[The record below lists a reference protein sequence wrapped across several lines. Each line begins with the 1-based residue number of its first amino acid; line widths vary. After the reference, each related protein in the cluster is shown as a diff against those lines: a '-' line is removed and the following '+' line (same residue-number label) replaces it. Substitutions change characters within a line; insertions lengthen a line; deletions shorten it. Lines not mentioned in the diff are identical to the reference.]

1 MSTEEEQVIVCADE
15 QSAKDEAARRQA
27 TEGSNAEW
35 IYLRLHGSWVAKRY
49 VPGAEAPAPEA
60 RGWKQR
66 WKQGLG
72 NFAGA
77 LFDPNSWT

>member
-1 MSTEEEQVIVCADE
+1 MSTEEEVVVCADE
-15 QSAKDEAARRQA
+15 QGAKDEAARRQA
-27 TEGSNAEW
+27 TQGSDAEW

-49 VPGAEAPAPEA
+49 VPGTGASEPEA

-66 WKQGLG
+66 LG

-77 LFDPNSWT
+77 LFDPSSWT